1 MRNKRVWACTQ
12 SRVGAGGAAAG
23 QGAEG
28 QSGDWPVAEGVIQVC
43 NWSCH
48 VIRAA
53 GVLGLLLGNQNP
65 WAERGFS
72 FLKLG
77 WFKKTPAGF
86 TACMLGA
93 ECSCGRGQ
101 KSEVILGCAQG
112 DPVTTLW
119 LETPDTNISML
130 SPPKE
135 GDGKFFWLLSHPIVT
150 MEINAHWSAL
160 IPQAGQ
166 QQLAGWSAVSPP
178 GSAQILQ
185 EGCVCRLGG
194 RRPNSFSCRI
204 TTASRQEP
212 GVKSSA
218 KR

>member
-28 QSGDWPVAEGVIQVC
+28 QPGDWPVAEGVIQVC

-53 GVLGLLLGNQNP
+53 WVLGLLLGNQNP

-77 WFKKTPAGF
+77 WFKRTSAGF

-93 ECSCGRGQ
+93 ACNCGRGQ

-112 DPVTTLW
+112 DPVTTL
-119 LETPDTNISML
+119 
-130 SPPKE
+130 
-135 GDGKFFWLLSHPIVT
+135 
-150 MEINAHWSAL
+150 
-160 IPQAGQ
+160 
-166 QQLAGWSAVSPP
+166 
-178 GSAQILQ
+178 
-185 EGCVCRLGG
+185 
-194 RRPNSFSCRI
+194 
-204 TTASRQEP
+204 
-212 GVKSSA
+212 
-218 KR
+218 